1 MSGVGLAQIDKLEA
15 SGQFDVSKRDN
26 SAATATGGRAS
37 TGIVFN
43 TSSAGGTIGLVKM
56 LAFTGIGLIIY
67 RLWRSK
73 K

>member
-43 TSSAGGTIGLVKM
+43 TSGGSMGLVKT
-56 LAFTGIGLIIY
+56 LALAGAALLVFRI
-67 RLWRSK
+67 WRSK
-73 K
+73 KK